1 MRTAEPES
9 RWSGCFVTLALWQR
23 WQSLHHLDLSVAI
36 PAHNHLEDIS
46 LCVALIPG
54 WASEWTAV
62 KAAMQKAGGRSGLGR
77 LVEKSHS
84 SCSSPKV
91 AMETLREGLAFRAS
105 TSGHETWLAATAAIS
120 KQEVRNGRLL

>member
-1 MRTAEPES
+1 MVAL
-9 RWSGCFVTLALWQR
+9 GFFVTLALWQL
-23 WQSLHHLDLSVAI
+23 WQSLHHLAI
-36 PAHNHLEDIS
+36 SAPMPVNTHLLDIR

-62 KAAMQKAGGRSGLGR
+62 KAATQKAGGRSGLGR
-77 LVEKSHS
+77 PVEKSHS

-105 TSGHETWLAATAAIS
+105 TSGHETWPAAIAAIS
-120 KQEVRNGRLL
+120 KQAMRIGGLL